1 MSLPRL
7 GPLLR
12 DGEKSENP
20 YVGPRALRR
29 SNKLF
34 GREREKWDLETLLIA
49 ERIVLLHA
57 PSGAGKTSLI
67 QAALMPSLE
76 EDFDVSGPLRVHA
89 PAPSSDVN
97 PYLHSLRL
105 GLAKGRQAPPI
116 EGNDAEFDDW
126 LTRLEELNGI
136 EEHVLVLDQFEELVT
151 LDPTDRRGQREFCQQ
166 VGEAL
171 KAPHRWAL
179 FSMREDYMG
188 GLNRYLGLIPTQLR
202 VRYRLDFLD
211 REAAKQA
218 AQQPARDR
226 EIEFTDAAADVLVD
240 ELRRQEIQRPGR
252 RDHDVKEGFVEP
264 VLLQVVC
271 HEVWAQLAERHG
283 RSFARIDSEDVEG
296 KNVREV
302 ALGSY
307 YANAVGKAARKSHV
321 PESAIRRWFEEQ
333 LITARGYR
341 SQALEP
347 PSSNGGNAMKLLK
360 ILEQRYLIRGEERE
374 SRWVYELS
382 HDALVRPIRADN
394 RRWFRTELGPWE
406 EFAWDWRDSKKDRT
420 RLLRGEALRE
430 ATRWLDEHQ
439 SDAGDLVREFV
450 EASSE
455 RETFE
460 EASRER
466 ETLVARARAKELA
479 LTRVS
484 VIVLLLAIVVVV
496 ETAAILY
503 LATL

>member
-7 GPLLR
+7 GTLVG
-12 DGEKSENP
+12 DGEQFANP

-29 SNKLF
+29 TNKLF
-34 GREREKWDLETLLIA
+34 GREREGWDLETLLIA

-89 PAPSSDVN
+89 PAPRSDVN

-105 GLAKGRQAPPI
+105 GIAKGRKAPPI
-116 EGNDAEFDDW
+116 EGNDEDFDGW

-136 EEHVLVLDQFEELVT
+136 KEHVLILDQFEELVT
-151 LDPTDRRGQREFCQQ
+151 LDPTDRRGQGAFCQQ

-188 GLNRYLGLIPTQLR
+188 GLNRYLGLIPTRLR
-202 VRYRLDFLD
+202 VRYRLDFLG

-226 EIEFTDAAADVLVD
+226 AIEFTDAAAYLLVD
-240 ELRRQEIQRPGR
+240 ELRKQEIQRPGR
-252 RDHDVKEGFVEP
+252 RDRDVKEGFVEP

-271 HEVWAQLAERHG
+271 HEIWAQLAEKHG
-283 RSFARIDSEDVEG
+283 RSFERIDREDVEG
-296 KNVREV
+296 KNVSEV

-307 YANAVGKAARKSHV
+307 YDNAVGKAARKSGV

-347 PSSNGGNAMKLLK
+347 PSSNGGNTAKLLE
-360 ILEQRYLIRGEERE
+360 ILDRRYLIRGEERE
-374 SRWVYELS
+374 GQVVYELS
-382 HDALVRPIRADN
+382 HEALVRPIRADN
-394 RRWFRTELGPWE
+394 RRWLRAQLGPWE

-420 RLLRGEALRE
+420 RLLHGEALRE

-439 SDAGDLVREFV
+439 SDAGELVREFV
-450 EASSE
+450 EASRE

-466 ETLVARARAKELA
+466 DTWVARARARELA
-479 LTRVS
+479 LTRLGV
-484 VIVLLLAIVVVV
+484 VVLVLAIVVVV

-503 LATL
+503 LGTQ